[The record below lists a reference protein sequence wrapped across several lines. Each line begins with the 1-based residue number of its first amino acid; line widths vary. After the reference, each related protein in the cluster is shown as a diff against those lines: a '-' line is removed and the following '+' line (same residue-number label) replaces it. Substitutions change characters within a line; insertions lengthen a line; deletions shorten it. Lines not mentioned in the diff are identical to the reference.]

1 MTAISEKYIKI
12 YRLISVFI
20 VVSLWVSPVL
30 AELSSYE
37 TRYSIYR
44 NGKLSGKAEVSLQQ
58 EDGQW
63 VIRSEGRGTHGLAKI
78 IGARDTEY
86 TKGQLVDGRFIPDEY
101 FRHTRVAA
109 IDNRWLSTFNWPRDE
124 VVIVHDGKKTF
135 HLELQGEALD
145 PLALKL
151 EMRRRLMEPD
161 PDLNFLMV
169 EEDEIDPQKWRV
181 LEREWLETALGCLE
195 TIPIEKVRDNN
206 RRYTR
211 AWHAPAF
218 GNIEVRVEHGK
229 TNGNHMEMRI
239 TELEFDGMEVVAGPG
254 CSARQSAG
262 AGTD

>member
-1 MTAISEKYIKI
+1 MTATWEIFIKTI
-12 YRLISVFI
+12 RFI
-20 VVSLWVSPVL
+20 PVLLVVLCWISPVL
-30 AELSSYE
+30 AELNTYE
-37 TRYSIYR
+37 ARYSIYR
-44 NGKLSGKAEVSLQQ
+44 NGKLGGKAEISLEQ
-58 EDGQW
+58 EGDQW

-86 TKGQLVDGRFIPDEY
+86 TRGQFLDERFIPDEY

-109 IDNRWLSTFNWPRDE
+109 IDNRWLSTFNWPEDE
-124 VVIVHDGKKTF
+124 VVVVHDGK
-135 HLELQGEALD
+135 EAYRMALQGKAID
-145 PLALKL
+145 PLTLKL
-151 EMRRRLMEPD
+151 EMRRQLMKPD

-169 EEDEIDPQKWRV
+169 EEEEIDPQKFRT

-195 TIPIEKVRDNN
+195 TIPVEKVRDNN

-211 AWHAPAF
+211 AWHAPAY

-262 AGTD
+262 AGF